1 MKYIYVFILP
11 IILFRCVGIKYTDKT
26 SQSNHYN
33 LIQKKN
39 QGNNESSIDLNDLT
53 NKKNAD
59 RFIKRLAWIYK
70 EQVLHPNCFKTEWI
84 SSDNVKEY
92 YERFIGDEVE
102 WEDFSKNLGKYWGK
116 NIKVYDPILASWGEE
131 IELAVSMKN
140 CLNNKTKNFELDNK
154 GWITSSEDRNSDEY
168 AYSLVAK
175 VPLND
180 CQNLAPHLPGR
191 CVQSNLI
198 QIREWR
204 GGSLTWKS
212 YGIYA
217 VFLMQDGKE
226 YIFPLKRFESEN
238 DINIK

>member
-1 MKYIYVFILP
+1 
-11 IILFRCVGIKYTDKT
+11 
-26 SQSNHYN
+26 
-33 LIQKKN
+33 
-39 QGNNESSIDLNDLT
+39 
-53 NKKNAD
+53 
-59 RFIKRLAWIYK
+59 
-70 EQVLHPNCFKTEWI
+70 
-84 SSDNVKEY
+84 
-92 YERFIGDEVE
+92 
-102 WEDFSKNLGKYWGK
+102 
-116 NIKVYDPILASWGEE
+116 
-131 IELAVSMKN
+131 MKN